1 MARPAAA
8 GPPGR
13 AEPGHHDAPMLLR
26 VHVIEARGLPAI
38 YLNGSSDPYVR
49 LQLGQRRPRATT
61 VVKRSLS
68 PVWDEEFGFL
78 VGDVAEELVIS
89 VLNEDRF
96 FGSEFLGRVRLPLTA
111 IMETDDLSLGTRW
124 YPLQPRSSSKFRRKR
139 RGEICLRVY
148 LSVRAT
154 LCEDAHQ
161 APPQLIDDISCSSH
175 RSTATTSSSLSAT
188 TGSLDLSACGSMDRV
203 SLRSLDGLTQ
213 SIMEQHGPRSTGPPS
228 CVSTDQQSIL
238 LEPED
243 DDGSSIADTSSVVEV
258 MSRYFRKSADAAHS
272 TASDPVST
280 DQFRDAQM
288 HSESR
293 ENGESCMLPEA
304 SLDELLKTMESKD
317 QACEMPGNLP
327 GGVLV
332 DQSYS
337 IAPAELNSKL
347 FSANSD
353 FWPEVAELQGTSGFN
368 IEPWKHE
375 NSENCLKRTLTY
387 TKAATKLVKAV
398 KATEDQKY
406 VKATGNSYAVLSTVS
421 TPDVPCGNC
430 FKVEI
435 LYRMTPGSQLP
446 SEEPTTQ
453 LNVSWRLNF
462 VQSTMLKGMIENGAK
477 QGLAEGYSQF
487 SEVLSRKV
495 KVAELDDANS
505 KDKILASLQPQK
517 ESNWKLVA
525 RFLGSFAFIF
535 SLSTALYIITHLH
548 LARSNMVHGGLE
560 YFGIDLPDSIGEV
573 VFCIILIIQGH
584 NIIKVGRRFLQAWK
598 QRGSDHGIKAHGD
611 GWLLTIALI
620 EGSGVVGAGTP
631 GLPDPYVTFTCN
643 GKRKTSSVKY
653 QTSEP
658 KWNEIFEFD
667 AMDDPPARLD
677 VVVHDSDGPSN
688 ENPIGQTE
696 VNFVKN
702 NLSDLGD
709 MWLPLD
715 GRFPQGH
722 QPKLHLRIFLNNSR
736 GTEVVLNYLEKMG
749 KEVGKKMNL
758 RSAQTNSAFRK
769 LFSLP
774 HEEFL
779 IDDFTCHLKRKM
791 PLQGRLFLSPR
802 IAGFYSN
809 IFGRKTKFF
818 FLWEDIDDIQVV
830 PPKLATVGSP
840 SLMFVLRKD
849 RGLEARHGAKTLD
862 AQGRLKFHFQTF
874 VSFNDAHRII
884 MAIWK
889 MRSSGLEQK
898 GEILDKESELK
909 ELTCE
914 EGSLLANDDVKM
926 SKMSEV
932 YSAVLSIDISA
943 FMEMFSGGS
952 LEHKVME
959 RAGCVDY
966 SATEWELLNRDIY
979 QRRISFRFDKSLSRY
994 GGEATTTQ
1002 QKYKLP
1008 NQDGWV
1014 IEEVMTL
1021 QGIQHEDYSSIQLK
1035 YQMTSTPLK
1044 PNTCSLKV
1052 LLGIVWLKGAKHQ
1065 KKAAK
1070 NVMANSA
1077 NRLKEIFAEVEKEI
1091 TSRKVYLS
1099 VQP

>member
-1 MARPAAA
+1 MARPS
-8 GPPGR
+8 GPPGGPP
-13 AEPGHHDAPMLLR
+13 EPGRHDAPMLLR

-49 LQLGQRRPRATT
+49 LQLGRRRPRATT

-78 VGDVAEELVIS
+78 VGDVAEELVVS

-96 FGSEFLGRVRLPLTA
+96 FGAEFLGRVRVPLTA

-124 YPLQPRSSSKFRRKR
+124 YQLQPRSGAAKFRKKR

-154 LCEDAHQ
+154 LCDDAHQ

-175 RSTATTSSSLSAT
+175 RSVETNDSSLSAT
-188 TGSLDLSACGSMDRV
+188 ASSLDLSAFTSIDRAC
-203 SLRSLDGLTQ
+203 RKNLDGFNQ
-213 SIMEQHGPRSTGPPS
+213 SMMEVRGPTSTGPPS
-228 CVSTDQQSIL
+228 CVSTEQSIL
-238 LEPED
+238 LEPEE
-243 DDGSSIADTSSVVEV
+243 DDGSAIADTSSVVEV
-258 MSRYFRKSADAAHS
+258 MSRYFRKSAEATHS
-272 TASDPVST
+272 VASDPVSV
-280 DQFRDAQM
+280 DQFRNTQM
-288 HSESR
+288 NSECR
-293 ENGESCMLPEA
+293 ENGEGCTLSEV
-304 SLDELLKTMESKD
+304 SLDELLKNMESKD
-317 QACEMPGNLP
+317 QACEMPANLP

-332 DQSYS
+332 DQSYI
-337 IAPAELNSKL
+337 IAPAELNSWL
-347 FSANSD
+347 FSGTSD
-353 FWPEVAELQGTSGFN
+353 FWPEVSELQGTNGFQ
-368 IEPWKHE
+368 IEPWRHD
-375 NSENCLKRTLTY
+375 NNENCLKRTITY
-387 TKAATKLVKAV
+387 TKAASKLVKSV
-398 KATEDQKY
+398 KATEEQKY
-406 VKATGNSYAVLSTVS
+406 LKATGSSFAVLSSVS

-435 LYRMTPGSQLP
+435 LYRIISGSQLP
-446 SEEPTTQ
+446 LEEQTTQ
-453 LNVSWRLNF
+453 LTVSWRLNF

-477 QGLAEGYSQF
+477 QGLAEGYSHF
-487 SEVLSRKV
+487 SEVLSRKI

-505 KDKILASLQPQK
+505 KDKILASLQTQK

-525 RFLGSFAFIF
+525 RFLGSFAFIC

-548 LARSNMVHGGLE
+548 LAKPNVVHGGLE
-560 YFGIDLPDSIGEV
+560 YFGIDLPDSIGEI
-573 VFCIILIIQGH
+573 VFCLIVIIQGH

-598 QRGSDHGIKAHGD
+598 QRGSDHGVKAHRD

-620 EGSGVVGAGTP
+620 EGSGVVSAGTP
-631 GLPDPYVTFTCN
+631 GFPDPYVVFTCN

-677 VVVHDSDGPSN
+677 VVVHDSDGASN
-688 ENPIGQTE
+688 ETPIGQTE

-736 GTEVVLNYLEKMG
+736 GTEVVMNYLEKMG
-749 KEVGKKMNL
+749 KEVGKK
-758 RSAQTNSAFRK
+758 TNSAFRK

-802 IAGFYSN
+802 ITGFYSN

-840 SLMFVLRKD
+840 SLMIILRKD
-849 RGLEARHGAKTLD
+849 RGFEARHGAKALD
-862 AQGRLKFHFQTF
+862 PQGRLKFHFQTF

-884 MAIWK
+884 MEIWK
-889 MRSSGLEQK
+889 MRSPGLEQK
-898 GEILDKESELK
+898 GEMIDKEPELK
-909 ELTCE
+909 ENPYE
-914 EGSLLANDDVKM
+914 EGSLLANEDV
-926 SKMSEV
+926 KMSEV
-932 YSAVLSIDISA
+932 YSAVLSVDVSA
-943 FMEMFSGGS
+943 LMEMFSGGP

-966 SATEWELLNRDIY
+966 SATEWELLNRNVY

-1002 QKYKLP
+1002 QKYNLP
-1008 NQDGWV
+1008 NQNDWIV
-1014 IEEVMTL
+1014 EEVMTL
-1021 QGIQHEDYSSIQLK
+1021 QGVQNEDYSSIQLK
-1035 YQMTSTPLK
+1035 YHMTSTPLR
-1044 PNTCSLKV
+1044 PNSCSIKV
-1052 LLGIVWLKGAKHQ
+1052 LLGIAWLKGTKHQ

-1070 NVMANSA
+1070 NVMMNSA
-1077 NRLKEIFAEVEKEI
+1077 NRLREIFSEVEKEV
-1091 TSRKVYLS
+1091 TSRKGS
-1099 VQP
+1099 S

>member
-49 LQLGQRRPRATT
+49 LQLGRRRPRATT

-96 FGSEFLGRVRLPLTA
+96 FGTEFLGRVRLPLTA

-124 YPLQPRSSSKFRRKR
+124 YQLQPRSSSKFRRKR

-175 RSTATTSSSLSAT
+175 RSTATTNSSLSAT
-188 TGSLDLSACGSMDRV
+188 TGSLDLSTCGSMDRV
-203 SLRSLDGLTQ
+203 SLRSLDGLSQ
-213 SIMEQHGPRSTGPPS
+213 SIMEQHGPRSTGPTS
-228 CVSTDQQSIL
+228 CVSIDQQSII
-238 LEPED
+238 LEPEE

-272 TASDPVST
+272 AASDPVSA

-327 GGVLV
+327 VGVLV

-337 IAPAELNSKL
+337 IAPAQMNSML

-368 IEPWKHE
+368 IEPWKYE
-375 NSENCLKRTLTY
+375 NNENCLKRTLTY

-406 VKATGNSYAVLSTVS
+406 LKATGNSFAVLSTVS

-435 LYRMTPGSQLP
+435 LYRITPGPQLP
-446 SEEPTTQ
+446 SEEQTTQ

-709 MWLPLD
+709 MWLHLD

-774 HEEFL
+774 PEEFL

-898 GEILDKESELK
+898 GEILDKDSELK
-909 ELTCE
+909 ELICE
-914 EGSLLANDDVKM
+914 EGSILANDDV
-926 SKMSEV
+926 KMSEV
-932 YSAVLSIDISA
+932 YSAVLCIDISA

-1014 IEEVMTL
+1014 VEEVMTL

-1052 LLGIVWLKGAKHQ
+1052 LLGIAWLKGAKHQ

-1091 TSRKVYLS
+1091 TSRKGTS
-1099 VQP
+1099 

>member
-1 MARPAAA
+1 MARPAGST
-8 GPPGR
+8 GP
-13 AEPGHHDAPMLLR
+13 AEPGSHDAPMLLR

-49 LQLGQRRPRATT
+49 LQLGRRRPRATT

-78 VGDVAEELVIS
+78 VGDVAEELVVS

-96 FGSEFLGRVRLPLTA
+96 FGTEFLGRVRMPLTA

-124 YPLQPRSSSKFRRKR
+124 YQLQPRSGAGKFRRKR

-154 LCEDAHQ
+154 LCDDGHQ

-175 RSTATTSSSLSAT
+175 RSIETNDSSLST
-188 TGSLDLSACGSMDRV
+188 SSLDLPACASMDRT
-203 SLRSLDGLTQ
+203 SLKSLDGLNQ
-213 SIMEQHGPRSTGPPS
+213 SIMDQRIPRSTGPPS
-228 CVSTDQQSIL
+228 CVSTEHSIL
-238 LEPED
+238 LEPEE
-243 DDGSSIADTSSVVEV
+243 DDGTSIADTSSVVEV
-258 MSRYFRKSADAAHS
+258 MSRYFRKSADATQS
-272 TASDPVST
+272 VASDPLST

-288 HSESR
+288 NSESR
-293 ENGESCMLPEA
+293 EKGESCTLPEA
-304 SLDELLKTMESKD
+304 SLDELLKNMESRD
-317 QACEMPGNLP
+317 QVCEMPGNLP

-332 DQSYS
+332 DQSYV
-337 IAPAELNSKL
+337 IAPAELNTLL

-353 FWPEVAELQGTSGFN
+353 FWPEVAELQGTSGFQ
-368 IEPWKHE
+368 IEPWKRD
-375 NSENCLKRTLTY
+375 NNENCLKRTLTY
-387 TKAATKLVKAV
+387 TKAASKLVKSV
-398 KATEDQKY
+398 KATEEQKY
-406 VKATGNSYAVLSTVS
+406 LNTSGNSFAVLSSVS

-435 LYRMTPGSQLP
+435 LYRIISGTQLP
-446 SEEPTTQ
+446 SEEQITQ
-453 LNVSWRLNF
+453 LTVSWRLNF

-477 QGLAEGYSQF
+477 QGLADGYSQF
-487 SEVLSRKV
+487 SEVLSRKI
-495 KVAELDDANS
+495 KVAEHDDANS
-505 KDKILASLQPQK
+505 KDKILASLQTQK

-535 SLSTALYIITHLH
+535 SLSTALYITTHLH
-548 LARSNMVHGGLE
+548 LAKPNVVHGGLE
-560 YFGIDLPDSIGEV
+560 YFGIDLPDSIGEI

-584 NIIKVGRRFLQAWK
+584 NIIRVGRRFLQAWK
-598 QRGSDHGIKAHGD
+598 QRGSDHGVKAHGD

-620 EGSGVVGAGTP
+620 EGSSVVGAGTP
-631 GLPDPYVTFTCN
+631 GLPDPYVVFTCN

-677 VVVHDSDGPSN
+677 VVVHNSDGPSN
-688 ENPIGQTE
+688 EIPIAQTE
-696 VNFVKN
+696 INFVKN

-736 GTEVVLNYLEKMG
+736 GTEVVMNYLEKMG
-749 KEVGKKMNL
+749 KEVGKKMHL
-758 RSAQTNSAFRK
+758 RSAQTNAAFRK

-774 HEEFL
+774 PEEFL

-802 IAGFYSN
+802 ITGFYSN

-818 FLWEDIDDIQVV
+818 FLWEDIDDIHIV

-840 SLMFVLRKD
+840 SLMIILRKD
-849 RGLEARHGAKTLD
+849 RGLESRHGAKTLD
-862 AQGRLKFHFQTF
+862 PQGRLKFHFQTF

-889 MRSSGLEQK
+889 MRSLGLEQK
-898 GEILDKESELK
+898 GEMIDKEPELK
-909 ELTCE
+909 EHPYE
-914 EGSLLANDDVKM
+914 EGPLLAIEDV
-926 SKMSEV
+926 KMSEV
-932 YSAVLSIDISA
+932 YSAILSVDVNA
-943 FMEMFSGGS
+943 LKEMFSGGP

-966 SATEWELLNRDIY
+966 SVTEWELLNRNVY
-979 QRRISFRFDKSLSRY
+979 QRRISFRFDKSSSRY

-1002 QKYKLP
+1002 QKYNLP

-1014 IEEVMTL
+1014 VEEVMTL
-1021 QGIQHEDYSSIQLK
+1021 QGVQHEDYSSIQLK
-1035 YQMTSTPLK
+1035 YQMTSTPLR
-1044 PNTCSLKV
+1044 PNTCSIKV
-1052 LLGIVWLKGAKHQ
+1052 LLGIAWLKGTKYQ

-1070 NVMANSA
+1070 NVMANAA
-1077 NRLKEIFAEVEKEI
+1077 NRLREIFSEVEKEV
-1091 TSRKVYLS
+1091 TSRKGS
-1099 VQP
+1099 S